1 VVSVNIRF
9 LSSVIWPMVKNYS
22 FSKLL

>member
-22 FSKLL
+22 CSKLL